1 MENEF
6 QNDSYIEI
14 NLANIE
20 HNYSNVLKNKINKD
34 TKVIAVIKSNAYG
47 HGLIPVAKT
56 LEKLNVDYLGVFNIK
71 EGLRLRASGIKS
83 KILIFG
89 NVKDYEF
96 DKLVKY
102 DLTPIISTY
111 EELRILDNLP
121 FQDNL
126 KIHIKVDTGMGRLG
140 FLPEEAEEITKKL
153 YFHNKKIYIEGICT
167 HFSNAS
173 SLDKSY
179 TINQVQT
186 FMAFLDN
193 LSKDGIKIP
202 IIHASNSAAI
212 LNYPEY
218 QFNCV
223 RPGLLLYGVSPFT
236 EDYGLK
242 EALSLHSTISTIRN
256 IGKNSFISY
265 NCTFSTKRE
274 SKIAVIPLGYADGI
288 MYSLSNKGSIL
299 INGNRFPII
308 GSVCMNQFLV
318 DITDGNNISSYDKI
332 TIIGKSGNEKISVK
346 EVAKN
351 ANTIPYEILCR
362 LSGSIKRVY
371 IY

>member
-20 HNYSNVLKNKINKD
+20 HNYSNVLKKKINKD
-34 TKVIAVIKSNAYG
+34 TKVIAVVKSNAYG
-47 HGLIPVAKT
+47 HGLIPVSKT
-56 LEKLNVDYLGVFNIK
+56 LEKLNVDYLGVFNVK

-89 NVKDYEF
+89 TVRDYEF

-111 EELRILDNLP
+111 EELRILDK
-121 FQDNL
+121 FQFNETL

-140 FLPEEAEEITKKL
+140 FHTREAEEIIKNL
-153 YFHNKKIYIEGICT
+153 YFHNKNILIEGICT
-167 HFSNAS
+167 HFSDS
-173 SLDKSY
+173 SSSDKSY
-179 TINQVQT
+179 TIKQANT
-186 FMAFLDN
+186 FISLLDN
-193 LSKDGIKIP
+193 LQKNGVKIP
-202 IIHASNSAAI
+202 IIHASNSAAV
-212 LNYPEY
+212 LNFPEY

-223 RPGLLLYGVSPFT
+223 RPGLLLYGVSPFSD
-236 EDYGLK
+236 DYGLK
-242 EALSLHSTISTIRN
+242 ESLSLYSTLSTIRN
-256 IGKNSFISY
+256 ISENSFVSY
-265 NCTFSTKRE
+265 NRTFSTKRA

-288 MYSLSNKGSIL
+288 MYSLSNKGSVL
-299 INGNRFPII
+299 INGNRFPVI

-318 DITDGNNISSYDKI
+318 DVTDGNNINSYDRV
-332 TIIGKSGNEKISVK
+332 TLIGENGNEKISVK
-346 EVAKN
+346 EVAQN

-371 IY
+371 TY